1 MTLILVIY
9 SVLKILIY
17 MGNFKKYLTYENVSM
32 GFVVAVLVSG
42 LKWKSSEVE
51 LNKVLFTKRG
61 HI

>member
-42 LKWKSSEVE
+42 LK
-51 LNKVLFTKRG
+51 
-61 HI
+61 